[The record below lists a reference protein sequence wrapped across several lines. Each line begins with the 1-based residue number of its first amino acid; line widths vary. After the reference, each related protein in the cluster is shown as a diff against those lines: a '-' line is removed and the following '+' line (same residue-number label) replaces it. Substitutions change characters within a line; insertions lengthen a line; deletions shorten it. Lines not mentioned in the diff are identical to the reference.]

1 MENNSTYVHL
11 HTLGDWWSGNHSIP
25 LGTPGD
31 GNRMINCVYTHANP
45 LCESSVYNYDA
56 NSMMPWNSVNPTLD
70 STYSW
75 NGFDFT
81 TEYASPLSIP
91 THIVTKEL
99 SAPQV
104 HSYLPLAAEYPNPQQ
119 NHDPEDLSICEP
131 AKQRYFI
138 HENLDPGPKNN
149 IQSTPCRTGSDSSSS
164 SSQST
169 QQSSDRV
176 KKVQEQ
182 NRIRASKS
190 RIQQREEVS
199 SLTSRTHELA
209 RIRRELST
217 CVADLSLEVCELKM
231 QILQQ
236 SGCNCPLMQN
246 YLAHTSQQYVEAMM
260 VEARSGVS
268 LHGGSL
274 RK

>member
-1 MENNSTYVHL
+1 MENNSAHVHQP
-11 HTLGDWWSGNHSIP
+11 HTWEDWWSGNHSIP
-25 LGTPGD
+25 PGTPGD
-31 GNRMINCVYTHANP
+31 GNSMINCVYTHANP
-45 LCESSVYNYDA
+45 LYESSVYNYDA
-56 NSMMPWNSVNPTLD
+56 NSMIPWNSVNPTLD

-99 SAPQV
+99 SAPPV
-104 HSYLPLAAEYPNPQQ
+104 HSYLPFAAGYPNPRQ
-119 NHDPEDLSICEP
+119 NPDPEDLSICKT
-131 AKQRYFI
+131 ARQRYFI
-138 HENLDPGPKNN
+138 PEDLNPGPKNKK
-149 IQSTPCRTGSDSSSS
+149 QSTPCRTRSDSSS

-169 QQSSDRV
+169 QQSSDRFT
-176 KKVQEQ
+176 KVQEQ
-182 NRIRASKS
+182 NRIRASKA

-199 SLTSRTHELA
+199 SLTSRTQELA

-236 SGCNCPLMQN
+236 SGCDCPLMQD

-274 RK
+274 RR

>member
-45 LCESSVYNYDA
+45 LCESSVYNDDA

-70 STYSW
+70 STY
-75 NGFDFT
+75 
-81 TEYASPLSIP
+81 SPLSIP

-104 HSYLPLAAEYPNPQQ
+104 HSSLPLAAEYSNPQQ

-131 AKQRYFI
+131 ARQRYFK
-138 HENLDPGPKNN
+138 HENLNPGPKNN
-149 IQSTPCRTGSDSSSS
+149 IQSTPCRTGSDSSSSS

-217 CVADLSLEVCELKM
+217 CVAELSLEVCELKM

-246 YLAHTSQQYVEAMM
+246 YLAHTSRQYVEEMM
-260 VEARSGVS
+260 VEARSGVL

-274 RK
+274 RR

>member
-1 MENNSTYVHL
+1 MENNSPLGADYVHQP
-11 HTLGDWWSGNHSIP
+11 HTWEDWWSANHSIP

-31 GNRMINCVYTHANP
+31 GSRMTNCAYTHANP
-45 LCESSVYNYDA
+45 LYESSVYNYDA
-56 NSMMPWNSVNPTLD
+56 NSMNPTLD

-81 TEYASPLSIP
+81 TEYASPLLTP

-99 SAPQV
+99 PAPQA
-104 HSYLPLAAEYPNPQQ
+104 HSYLPLAAEYPNQQQ
-119 NHDPEDLSICEP
+119 NHDPEDLSICKP
-131 AKQRYFI
+131 ARRRYFI
-138 HENLDPGPKNN
+138 HENLNPGPKNKR
-149 IQSTPCRTGSDSSSS
+149 QSTPCRTRSDSSSGS
-164 SSQST
+164 HST

-199 SLTSRTHELA
+199 SLMSRTQELA

-217 CVADLSLEVCELKM
+217 CVTDLSLE
-231 QILQQ
+231 
-236 SGCNCPLMQN
+236 
-246 YLAHTSQQYVEAMM
+246 EAPKS
-260 VEARSGVS
+260 R
-268 LHGGSL
+268 LHNDV
-274 RK
+274 

>member
-1 MENNSTYVHL
+1 
-11 HTLGDWWSGNHSIP
+11 
-25 LGTPGD
+25 
-31 GNRMINCVYTHANP
+31 
-45 LCESSVYNYDA
+45 
-56 NSMMPWNSVNPTLD
+56 MPWNSVNPTLD
-70 STYSW
+70 STNSW

-91 THIVTKEL
+91 THIATKEL

-104 HSYLPLAAEYPNPQQ
+104 HSYLPLVAEYPNPQQ
-119 NHDPEDLSICEP
+119 NHDPEDLTIW
-131 AKQRYFI
+131 
-138 HENLDPGPKNN
+138 PKNK
-149 IQSTPCRTGSDSSSS
+149 IQSTPCRTRSDSSS

-169 QQSSDRV
+169 QQSSDRA

-217 CVADLSLEVCELKM
+217 CVADLSLE
-231 QILQQ
+231 
-236 SGCNCPLMQN
+236 N

-268 LHGGSL
+268 LH
-274 RK
+274 